1 MLIFEFNQSAFV
13 EYPDEILVLGQT
25 SANGTKKEEA
35 MEIPSLLGVDILK
48 DYAIKFRN
56 QKIILERWEK
66 SERISM
72 SIGSCDIL
80 LISKF

>member
-1 MLIFEFNQSAFV
+1 MVHGIGGVVEAYLLPDVMLIFEFNQSAFV

-56 QKIILERWEK
+56 QKIILER
-66 SERISM
+66 
-72 SIGSCDIL
+72 
-80 LISKF
+80 

>member
-1 MLIFEFNQSAFV
+1 MVHGIGGVVDAYLLPDVMLIFEFNQSVFV

-48 DYAIKFRN
+48 DYAIKFKN
-56 QKIILERWEK
+56 HKIILER
-66 SERISM
+66 
-72 SIGSCDIL
+72 
-80 LISKF
+80 